1 MPHNKGSSASIS
13 VLELSTYHHE
23 VVVAF
28 CNHVLSA
35 GINVQLL
42 LPPKG
47 GLRKTLF
54 GIAAKSHQD
63 LKGFAATN
71 DLRIVARKTRDEK
84 ALAKFITSADSLF
97 IATLPRFASEV
108 ENEYARTNS
117 HDILLDS
124 LKLRLSEGRQ
134 TYITIHKPHDE
145 LPRLKKALSAEE
157 LNAIRFVALSPA
169 TQTAISALLSNPA
182 CQVLVMPVVST
193 PASPATNAAQ
203 PHRMTIVIPGEVSTK
218 RRDYNKLCELAP
230 RLKAVGSR
238 HLQVQ
243 IMGRLK
249 RESWREK
256 LLFLLPLPTSMIFLL
271 RHPRLQRI
279 SRQGCLDVSRI
290 HRRKLSDTEF
300 SEAIENCSALLD
312 VQQPHYDQY
321 GITSGLFGLSL
332 THAKPTLKPGELSAM
347 LAQGNAD
354 SLHYLRM
361 RLIDQSN
368 ELAAMRDR
376 LTKEFRR
383 NIAEISDLI

>member
-1 MPHNKGSSASIS
+1 
-13 VLELSTYHHE
+13 
-23 VVVAF
+23 
-28 CNHVLSA
+28 
-35 GINVQLL
+35 
-42 LPPKG
+42 
-47 GLRKTLF
+47 
-54 GIAAKSHQD
+54 
-63 LKGFAATN
+63 
-71 DLRIVARKTRDEK
+71 
-84 ALAKFITSADSLF
+84 
-97 IATLPRFASEV
+97 
-108 ENEYARTNS
+108 
-117 HDILLDS
+117 
-124 LKLRLSEGRQ
+124 
-134 TYITIHKPHDE
+134 
-145 LPRLKKALSAEE
+145 
-157 LNAIRFVALSPA
+157 
-169 TQTAISALLSNPA
+169 
-182 CQVLVMPVVST
+182 
-193 PASPATNAAQ
+193 
-203 PHRMTIVIPGEVSTK
+203 MTIVIPGEVSTK